1 MNKLVD
7 HRDKIMQYLHVY
19 LIITLLTLKFNAVS
33 CAINS

>member
-1 MNKLVD
+1 MNKLGD

-33 CAINS
+33 FICN